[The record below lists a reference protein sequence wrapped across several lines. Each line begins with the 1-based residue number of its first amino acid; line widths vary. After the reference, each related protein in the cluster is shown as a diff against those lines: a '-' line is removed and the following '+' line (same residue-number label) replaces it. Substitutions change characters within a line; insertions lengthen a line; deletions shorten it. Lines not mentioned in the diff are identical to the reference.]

1 MGPGGLSRTHK
12 TWMCP
17 DFSLAP
23 SVLLTKVPQI
33 GKEAGREAGGG
44 GPLGS
49 PRVPCPSL
57 QPSLGTAEELHGST
71 RGAPGPVLACSRVM
85 GVVLWGQACRVLPL
99 SIWGHGPTAL
109 CPGARRASPQHG
121 SAAWAA
127 RRTGSCGVG
136 MKGSCRYGSC
146 SALLNPA
153 PRLSFFLFSFF
164 FLRLPPFPF
173 PPGFSP
179 SGPALLSLY
188 SFSCKVL
195 HQAWI
200 RKRSHKWQGAGPAAR
215 SKTSLSPLVAAL
227 GPSLCPPW
235 GSACP
240 HPARRHR
247 GCPFDRD
254 RGEGPQPDGLLV
266 SLMRRE
272 THLGMEGAGRKRF

>member
-1 MGPGGLSRTHK
+1 MGTRSHSP
-12 TWMCP
+12 
-17 DFSLAP
+17 
-23 SVLLTKVPQI
+23 VPR
-33 GKEAGREAGGG
+33 GKESIPTAWLSCLGCQEDQEDGEPRGRAERELPTQQLLRFAK
-44 GPLGS
+44 
-49 PRVPCPSL
+49 PCP
-57 QPSLGTAEELHGST
+57 T
-71 RGAPGPVLACSRVM
+71 
-85 GVVLWGQACRVLPL
+85 
-99 SIWGHGPTAL
+99 
-109 CPGARRASPQHG
+109 
-121 SAAWAA
+121 
-127 RRTGSCGVG
+127 
-136 MKGSCRYGSC
+136 
-146 SALLNPA
+146 
-153 PRLSFFLFSFF
+153 SFFLFSFF

-227 GPSLCPPW
+227 GPSLCPLW

-247 GCPFDRD
+247 DCPFDQD